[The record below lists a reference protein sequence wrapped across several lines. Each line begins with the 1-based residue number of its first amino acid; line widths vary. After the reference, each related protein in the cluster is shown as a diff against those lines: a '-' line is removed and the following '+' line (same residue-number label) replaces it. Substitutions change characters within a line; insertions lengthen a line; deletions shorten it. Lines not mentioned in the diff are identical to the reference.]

1 MMAILLQLQ
10 DSGWSISLWL
20 DGIPVFFG
28 HFWPLKLCVERS
40 FLKKLAAFCGS
51 SIALFQA
58 LSVFD
63 TSILLDLDTIL
74 ADSCDII
81 EIVAGLGLEAASK
94 QNMTFVRSQ
103 QELTLF

>member
-1 MMAILLQLQ
+1 M
-10 DSGWSISLWL
+10 
-20 DGIPVFFG
+20 
-28 HFWPLKLCVERS
+28 ERS

-58 LSVFD
+58 LSVFVP
-63 TSILLDLDTIL
+63 SLLLDLDTIL